1 MNYLTLIFSTYDSGC
16 VNVKHDIW
24 DWHFF
29 QKEVFIAGICW
40 RVLFVSCKHFHL
52 IESYWIKKWNIM
64 NEFPI
69 NCNSIKNL
77 KIKKI
82 R

>member
-29 QKEVFIAGICW
+29 QKEVFKAGICW